1 MRPIRQTDLGR
12 TDLRAIRDS
21 FDDRDGSDALASHGT
36 GAARNVVD
44 DDGQRCQ
51 LAILLI
57 AATAIR
63 IINVAIVY
71 FRMYAG

>member
-1 MRPIRQTDLGR
+1 MRPIRQTDFGR

-21 FDDRDGSDALASHGT
+21 FDDRDGSHALRCRGT
-36 GAARNVVD
+36 GGARNVVD
-44 DDGQRCQ
+44 DDGRRCQ

-57 AATAIR
+57 SATTICVA
-63 IINVAIVY
+63 NVAIVY